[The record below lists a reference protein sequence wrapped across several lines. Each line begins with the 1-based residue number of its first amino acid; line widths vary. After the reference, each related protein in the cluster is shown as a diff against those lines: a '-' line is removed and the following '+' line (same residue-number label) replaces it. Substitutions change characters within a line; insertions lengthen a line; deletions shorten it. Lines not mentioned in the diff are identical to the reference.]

1 MLVIFAGLP
10 SLKRGGQELSQN
22 DLSGVFEGFPAGQFA
37 GSQFPDLLV
46 DEGLFGP
53 PSLGW
58 T

>member
-1 MLVIFAGLP
+1 MVMFARLP
-10 SLKRGGQELSQN
+10 SLKRGSQKLYKN
-22 DLSGVFEGFPAGQFA
+22 DLSGVFEGFPASQFA
-37 GSQFPDLLV
+37 DSQLPDLLV

>member
-1 MLVIFAGLP
+1 MVMFARLP
-10 SLKRGGQELSQN
+10 SLKRGSQKLSKN

-53 PSLGW
+53 PSPGW